1 MDLGEDISDSNYSSF
16 KQSSVEGDLADL
28 TDGTRSET
36 QENENTARIAAAY
49 RTILEVI
56 TAISLQ
62 SCER

>member
-56 TAISLQ
+56 TAISLP